1 MTDKRRVLK
10 LIARYRAVVTPLL
23 VLLLS
28 GCAGSDGSAD
38 KGEHV
43 LWKIQGKKNT
53 VWLLGSVHMLPESA
67 HPFPAAFDEAY
78 NAADRLVF
86 EINMDSDG
94 MMGAAMGLM
103 MKAMIMDG
111 RTLKDL
117 VSPETWALLEP
128 RLDGLAKMFASMA
141 GDASPSPATVK
152 LMKESLMRMKPWF
165 IGMLLQVGD
174 AQEGGEY
181 RPDLG
186 VDLFYAARARE
197 EGKEIGG
204 LETLEEQI
212 GFFESLTG
220 ESGEEFLLSSL
231 RQSDPGA
238 EELDRMVDAWKK
250 GDIALLDEL
259 VNGSMK
265 DSPETYD
272 LLLVQRN
279 KNWVP
284 QIRKFLESDE
294 NYLVIVGAGHLVGK
308 QSVVQLLR
316 NQGYKVE
323 RI

>member
-1 MTDKRRVLK
+1 MTDNK
-10 LIARYRAVVTPLL
+10 LSLTFFVRYRGAIVPLLL
-23 VLLLS
+23 VLLA
-28 GCAGSDGSAD
+28 GCASSSQSDEEGN
-38 KGEHV
+38 HL

-78 NAADRLVF
+78 KAADHVVF
-86 EINMDSDG
+86 EVNMDSEG
-94 MMGAAMGLM
+94 MMGAGMEMM
-103 MKAMIMDG
+103 MKAMITDG
-111 RTLKDL
+111 RTLEDL

-128 RLDGLAKMFASMA
+128 RLDGLATNLASMM
-141 GDASPSPATVK
+141 GEKPSPATVK
-152 LMKESLMRMKPWF
+152 LMKQSLIRMKPWF

-174 AQEGGEY
+174 AQEGGDY
-181 RPDLG
+181 RPELG

-197 EGKEIGG
+197 DGKEIGG
-204 LETLEEQI
+204 LETLEQQM

-220 ESGEEFLLSSL
+220 QSGEDFLLSSL

-238 EELDRMVDAWKK
+238 EDLDKMVDAWKR
-250 GDIALLDEL
+250 GDVAGLDKL

-265 DSPETYD
+265 ESPETYD
-272 LLLVQRN
+272 MLLVQRN

-284 QIRKFLESDE
+284 QIQTFLESDE

-316 NQGYKVE
+316 DRGYKVE